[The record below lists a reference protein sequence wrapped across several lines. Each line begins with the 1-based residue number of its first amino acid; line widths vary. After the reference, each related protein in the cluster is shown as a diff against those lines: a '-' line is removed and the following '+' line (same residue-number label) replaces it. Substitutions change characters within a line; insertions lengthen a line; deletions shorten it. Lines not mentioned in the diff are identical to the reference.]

1 MLTREATTQIERL
14 AYSIELH
21 NSDSLTVS
29 YDDADIAIAQLRLF
43 SSVSKV
49 AYQFVRPTILQTPT
63 ALVCMVRYGVKET
76 ARVVVETF
84 IGSYRPRGVQI
95 G

>member
-1 MLTREATTQIERL
+1 MLTREATTQIEGL

-21 NSDSLTVS
+21 NNDILIVS
-29 YDDADIAIAQLRLF
+29 YDDADITIAQWRMF
-43 SSVSKV
+43 SPASKV
-49 AYQFVRPTILQTPT
+49 AYQFVRTTIVQTPT
-63 ALVCMVRYGVKET
+63 ALVHMVRYGVKDT

>member
-1 MLTREATTQIERL
+1 MLTTSATTQIEGL

-21 NSDSLTVS
+21 NSDSLIVS
-29 YDDADIAIAQLRLF
+29 YDDTTITIARLRLF
-43 SSVSKV
+43 TSKV
-49 AYQFVRPTILQTPT
+49 AFQFVKTMQVQTPN
-63 ALVCMVRYGVKET
+63 ALVGIVRYGVKET

-84 IGSYRPRGVQI
+84 IGRYRPRGVQI